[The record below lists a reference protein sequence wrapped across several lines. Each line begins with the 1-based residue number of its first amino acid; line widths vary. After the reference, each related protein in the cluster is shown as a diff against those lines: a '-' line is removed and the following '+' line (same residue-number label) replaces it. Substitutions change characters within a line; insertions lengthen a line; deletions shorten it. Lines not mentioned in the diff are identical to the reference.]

1 MLVRQSKA
9 FEREQEV
16 SRSRKEQVSRDWG
29 NVWLE
34 FMEERRVADK
44 PGEKGRGLN
53 WELLSHVKDFV
64 PF

>member
-1 MLVRQSKA
+1 MRGN
-9 FEREQEV
+9 
-16 SRSRKEQVSRDWG
+16 RKCPGAGKNKFTRDWG

-34 FMEERRVADK
+34 FMEERTVADK
-44 PGEKGRGLN
+44 PGEKGRGPN